1 MQHLKRIKNESYYQS
16 ALLLYFNNVSNE
28 KKKGKL
34 IPYRKYRYMQQMVA
48 LL

>member
-1 MQHLKRIKNESYYQS
+1 MDLTINLHCYCTLTMYQK
-16 ALLLYFNNVSNE
+16 

-34 IPYRKYRYMQQMVA
+34 IPYRKYRYMQQVVA